1 MSDHEAHDVK
11 KDVKKYLIICVALMV
26 GTVVTVLANY
36 IKFDTMTAT
45 IAVALFIATIKAFL
59 VAGYFMHLMSER
71 KMIYAILAA
80 TAFFFVGLM
89 YLVVWARD
97 QMPHGTA
104 YWGNPAKPSE
114 PAAKTGH

>member
-1 MSDHEAHDVK
+1 MTTASHQEPNYMAVFWTLLTFTLIE
-11 KDVKKYLIICVALMV
+11 VGIFYLHIARVFYITALIL
-26 GTVVTVLANY
+26 LA
-36 IKFDTMTAT
+36 
-45 IAVALFIATIKAFL
+45 LIKAFL

-71 KMIYAILAA
+71 KTIYAILAA

-104 YWGNPAKPSE
+104 YWGNPVKPGE